1 MMKRILKIS
10 TITMI
15 SIIIIELTISSFT
28 LADTFLH
35 QQKKKD
41 FLVVDKN
48 GQGDFKTI
56 NEAIDYSPIN
66 SVIYIK
72 NGEYKEII
80 DIKKPVSLIGEDVC
94 NTIINP
100 ISEKNKFAIRLGAS
114 GIKIKNLSISN
125 EAPGPY
131 SNGVNIV
138 SPNTEI
144 SYCNI
149 YENPIGIAIWTSNN
163 LIMNCNIWDCK
174 DEAIV
179 LLGTSY
185 SDCNNNSILNCNF
198 YDNCDGIELQY
209 SSFNTIRNCRIYNNT
224 HTGIDAISTSNNKNV
239 ISNCEIYNN
248 EVHGIYISSSS
259 ENKIIDCNIFD
270 NGEEDVIFTGK
281 SKFNQLIS
289 TSDLNDNNKMSS
301 LVKLKNI
308 LNKISNPLIQKIVSI
323 LESFVYFKEKYKF

>member
-1 MMKRILKIS
+1 MKRIIKIS
-10 TITMI
+10 TVTMI
-15 SIIIIELTISSFT
+15 FIIIMELTITSFA
-28 LADTFLH
+28 LADASLK
-35 QQKKKD
+35 QQKKND

-56 NEAIDYSPIN
+56 NDAIDYSPIN
-66 SVIYIK
+66 SVILIK

-80 DIKKPVSLIGEDVC
+80 DIKKPVSLIGEDVY

-114 GIKIKNLSISN
+114 GVKIKNLSISN
-125 EAPGPY
+125 DAPGLY
-131 SNGVNIV
+131 SNGVSII

-163 LIMNCNIWDCK
+163 LIANCNIWDCK

-185 SDCNNNSILNCNF
+185 SDCNNNNIINCNF
-198 YDNCDGIELQY
+198 YNNCDGIELQY
-209 SSFNTIRNCRIYNNT
+209 SSFNTIRDCKIFNNT
-224 HTGIDAISTSNNKNV
+224 HTGIDAISTKNNKNV

-259 ENKIIDCNIFD
+259 ENRIIDCNIFD
-270 NGEEDVIFTGK
+270 NGEENIYFTGK
-281 SKFNQLIS
+281 SKYNQIIS
-289 TSDLNDNNKMSS
+289 TSDLTENNKMSS

-323 LESFVYFKEKYKF
+323 LESFVYLKEKYKF